1 MRGRR
6 STPTP
11 TVAGSPRAVN
21 APRLSPG
28 DVKWFDKGSD
38 AFSQEYLEYSRD
50 IGVCY
55 DLVRLASHVLKR
67 NYLRL
72 KVGSEKDGIVHAA
85 TDGKTIFLPKLHPQ
99 RRIAVKHEISHL
111 YFKSNI
117 PLRLIF
123 VQDMIARIEKESN
136 KTFDPLTKNK
146 LVDDLCFVINIFDDI
161 RVNSLWGLIY
171 PGDGQDMTEW
181 YHGDV
186 GPRMAERAKEDFPD
200 GDIPHLFTYIILLTL
215 GQEAKSKEWGE
226 FENDIKYAG
235 GQVHYKTFNAA
246 LLLVRDLILKI
257 VRKVQEKEKPP
268 DQPKANPTDRQDD
281 DPELQ
286 AAEDSTGGGDS
297 SPDEDIDDLVKARSP
312 DTKSDVSS
320 AVQIL
325 SRVESANRPSS
336 DFQDDN
342 AGFDFKQAPSLSGKD
357 LEKDLKDVLAQMDQD
372 LDDVLPDLEQ
382 SALDQVDEI
391 QKAIAE
397 KSSVPAGQ
405 SGMTDGEWLRKS
417 VKAKVN
423 LHEIKQSEVV
433 PVTLTP
439 EEMDTALRWKK
450 FFQRVLGALSHRTE
464 ESGYELIADLYV
476 QQKLGREPLSC
487 FKVDTT
493 GRGFRINLCVDMS
506 GSMYL
511 RFHEVQ
517 KLAKVLQIALSFPF
531 VKLGVWG
538 FNSKAAGEVDI
549 YKFPSNAAGLSS
561 ARSRVDGVTPLSQAI
576 QVVGRD
582 LVGHRDDNHMF
593 VLSDGVPVYAIT
605 AGRTMATKALINWT
619 HDAVVELRQQKVKT
633 YCFMIG
639 QDTPNTTQMDHMF
652 GVGYWKKIRDD
663 QIYGDAFGLITTKFL
678 QFLRAR

>member
-1 MRGRR
+1 MKSRKV
-6 STPTP
+6 PTS
-11 TVAGSPRAVN
+11 VAGAGNAVN

-28 DVKWFDKGSD
+28 DVKWFDRGSD
-38 AFSQEYLEYSRD
+38 AFSPEYLEYSRD

-72 KVGSEKDGIVHAA
+72 KVGGEKDGITHAA

-136 KTFDPLTKNK
+136 KTFDPMTKNK

-186 GPRMAERAKEDFPD
+186 GPRMAEKAKEDFPD
-200 GDIPHLFTYIILLTL
+200 GDISHLFTYIILLTL
-215 GQEAKSKEWGE
+215 GQEAKSKEWGD
-226 FENDIKYAG
+226 FEEDIKYAG
-235 GQVHYKTFNAA
+235 GQVHYKTFNAS

-257 VRKVQEKEKPP
+257 VRKVQEREKEPEQKT
-268 DQPKANPTDRQDD
+268 NPTDRPDS

-286 AAEDSTGGGDS
+286 AAEDSTGGGES
-297 SPDEDIDDLVKARSP
+297 SPDEDLDQLVKSRSP
-312 DTKSDVSS
+312 DKQGNAPTP
-320 AVQIL
+320 VQIL
-325 SRVESANRPSS
+325 SRIESAGRPSA
-336 DFQDDN
+336 DFEDDN
-342 AGFDFKQAPSLSGKD
+342 AGFDFRQSPSLSGKD
-357 LEKDLKDVLAQMDQD
+357 LQDDLKDLLVQSEQD
-372 LDDVLPDLEQ
+372 IDDVLPQLEQ
-382 SALDQVDEI
+382 SALDQVEEI

-397 KSSVPAGQ
+397 QQNRAAGQ
-405 SGMTDGEWLRKS
+405 NTMSDGEWLKKS

-423 LHEIKQSEVV
+423 LHEIKPAEIV

-439 EEMDTALRWKK
+439 AEMDTATRWKK
-450 FFQRVLGALSHRTE
+450 FFQRVLGTLSHRTE
-464 ESGYELIADLYV
+464 ESGYELLADLYV
-476 QQKLGREPLSC
+476 QQRLGREPLNC

-506 GSMYL
+506 GSMYG

-517 KLAKVLQIALSFPF
+517 KLAKVLQVALNFPF

-549 YKFPSNAAGLSS
+549 YKFPANAGGLSS
-561 ARSRVDGVTPLSQAI
+561 ARSKVDGVTPLSQAI

-593 VLSDGVPVYAIT
+593 VLSDGVPVYAIS

-619 HDAVVELRQQKVKT
+619 HDAVTELRAQKVRT

-639 QDTPNTTQMDHMF
+639 SDTPNKTQMDHMF

-663 QIYGDAFGLITTKFL
+663 QIYDDAFNLITTKFL